1 MNPGLSSMKLNRVD
15 RRCLGV
21 CASIADWLDIPVT
34 LVRVVFVICVISW
47 PTLIIAYFIL
57 YFCLNKDIT
66 PESIREYFG
75 KGKTADH
82 FRQLNYRKPIY
93 KNLSNKRIAGVCSG
107 IADYLE
113 VSAFSV
119 RLVTLLSLFIFGPFT
134 FWAYIIC
141 MFVFDPDPDTLDTGH
156 NLRRMRRREARAA
169 RRERR
174 AQKRDARWA
183 RRHGV
188 HKSYA
193 NKEEVQRGAETEEK
207 FAEQS
212 EADAQQGS
220 TQAGNYY
227 SRQQCTKIFSALEQ
241 RLREIE
247 AYMTSKRFRLHCE
260 INRI

>member
-1 MNPGLSSMKLNRVD
+1 
-15 RRCLGV
+15 
-21 CASIADWLDIPVT
+21 
-34 LVRVVFVICVISW
+34 
-47 PTLIIAYFIL
+47 
-57 YFCLNKDIT
+57 
-66 PESIREYFG
+66 
-75 KGKTADH
+75 
-82 FRQLNYRKPIY
+82 
-93 KNLSNKRIAGVCSG
+93 
-107 IADYLE
+107 
-113 VSAFSV
+113 
-119 RLVTLLSLFIFGPFT
+119 
-134 FWAYIIC
+134 
-141 MFVFDPDPDTLDTGH
+141 
-156 NLRRMRRREARAA
+156 MRRREARAA

-207 FAEQS
+207 FAEHS

-227 SRQQCTKIFSALEQ
+227 SRQQCTKFFSALEQ